1 MPAENITNMPT
12 SAGTNI
18 SFSDLV
24 PDGYRVRLGKGE
36 TVASEKER
44 KLDLFFHLEAKTIPE
59 TRRGPSRRLTGE
71 ERDRA
76 ELKRKDAL
84 YSYFTGQ
91 KALLSVPEY

>member
-1 MPAENITNMPT
+1 MPAENTTNMPT

-18 SFSDLV
+18 TFPDLV

-36 TVASEKER
+36 TVPSEKER
-44 KLDLFFHLEAKTIPE
+44 KLNLFFHLEAETIPE
-59 TRRGPSRRLTGE
+59 TRQGSSRRFTGE

-91 KALLSVPEY
+91 KALLSVPKY